1 MSPEDR
7 DLYVVNLLELQRD
20 MVTLNRA
27 STMIRQVLPKASPA
41 VVALEEEV
49 MRRFRAVRQI
59 RELLGREPEE
69 VGNARESG

>member
-7 DLYVVNLLELQRD
+7 DTYVVNLLELQRD
-20 MVTLNRA
+20 MVTLTRA
-27 STMIRQVLPKASPA
+27 STMIRQVLPKAAPA

-69 VGNARESG
+69 VKLASGK